1 MSKRPSDINDINK
14 VYLSNTILSIES
26 HNRREEQSDCWRQHK
41 MMKKLKN
48 DDSAT
53 SINHMKT
60 DTIKSTSGVI
70 DKVSTIDSDNQE
82 RALWAAKKSRKMF
95 LDEKE
100 QIANISPV
108 ENVMKS
114 TEEKKKK
121 KDKKEKKNKKEKK
134 SKKSKKESK

>member
-1 MSKRPSDINDINK
+1 MSRRPSDVNDINK

-48 DDSAT
+48 DDLAT
-53 SINHMKT
+53 SIDHMKT
-60 DTIKSTSGVI
+60 DTIKSTSGLI

-82 RALWAAKKSRKMF
+82 RALWAAKKARKIVAD
-95 LDEKE
+95 DEE
-100 QIANISPV
+100 QAVNISRV
-108 ENVMKS
+108 ENVMKL

-121 KDKKEKKNKKEKK
+121 KDKKDKKNKKEKK